1 MLRQALDRVGYEVV
15 EARDGQEGLEH
26 YRAAPIDLIITDI
39 LMPGKEGLETIVEL
53 QREAPGIRIIAISGG
68 GQMGDLT
75 FLDVA
80 RRLGARRVLQ
90 KPFEL
95 REMLAAVHEVLES
108 E

>member
-1 MLRQALDRVGYEVV
+1 MV

-26 YRAAPIDLIITDI
+26 YRAAPTDLIIADI
-39 LMPGKEGLETIVEL
+39 LMPGKEGLETTMEL
-53 QREAPGIRIIAISGG
+53 RREAPGIRIIAISGG

-75 FLDVA
+75 FLEVA
-80 RRLGARRVLQ
+80 RRMGARRVLQ

-95 REMLAAVHEVLES
+95 REMLEAVHDVLES